1 MTVLVTLTL
10 AGADTGPFN
19 LYSDSDGYTTPLATG
34 VAKSALQAGYTL
46 SGVPADATIIRTSST
61 GTCTNYIDMLI
72 AGVTTTTTTTSSTST
87 TTTTTTS
94 APPVYDYYIAN
105 EYICNFPGCTLN
117 ATNINVAFPAG
128 FSYVSDF
135 YYSDLVHSGVVY
147 QITSSTTEGISV
159 ILDTIGGNSV
169 CNLACSV

>member
-34 VAKSALQAGYTL
+34 VAKLALEAGYTL

-87 TTTTTTS
+87 TTTTTTL
-94 APPVYDYYIAN
+94 APTYDYYIAD
-105 EYICNFPGCTLN
+105 EYICDFPGCTLN

-128 FSYVSDF
+128 FSYASNF
-135 YYSDLVHSGVVY
+135 YYSDLAHSGVVY
-147 QITSSTTEGISV
+147 KITSSTTEDTSV
-159 ILDTIGGNSV
+159 ILDTLGGNIDCS
-169 CNLACSV
+169 LACSV